1 MLALELGEFNV
12 WTVTAWG
19 LGVSAAMSF
28 SGPAQQAVLS
38 RIAGRQLQRAVTAA
52 TAINM
57 FTYIVGLAAA
67 GQLDRTGLRPV
78 LLAQSLCLAAAALW
92 IRRIGSHAAHDAE
105 PGQPAWRRILEGFRA
120 SHRQRA
126 VFDGMIVN
134 FVSAIFNA
142 GGFLTAF
149 PFIVF
154 QVYDGDT
161 ALLSWLMIVFFAG
174 AGVSNLI
181 MFRFM
186 PLARPGRWFIL
197 FQLSRVVVLF
207 LIWIEPAW
215 WLVVTAVIAWGF
227 NMGVTTTL
235 ARAIVQ
241 EAAEPQTRGRVMSVF
256 GLGLLGAPL
265 IGAVILGKIVAEYG
279 PLAGLVPG
287 HGGVCP
293 AVRLQ
298 HDRDGPLAVS
308 EPRSAIVRLD
318 EDGQQPRR
326 LFRRPCSRAAVAATG
341 INHTWRAG
349 RVRRPRGRRCQ
360 MPAPSSHCSTPP
372 ASPNPGNKGNRG
384 ATGRMPG
391 GMHVRMNQEPLRVRV
406 KSSGSCRRSP
416 VGR

>member
-1 MLALELGEFNV
+1 MGSLACSSSGFAMQQLLLPALLIGALALSADRVGPLQAAAGLPGVVIMLWGGASADRTDARAMLTRVFGAAAIVPLGLVLALELGEFNV

-38 RIAGRQLQRAVTAA
+38 RIAGRQLQRSVTAA

-57 FTYIVGLAAA
+57 FTYIIGLAAA
-67 GQLDRTGLRPV
+67 GQIDHIGLRQV

-92 IRRIGSHAAHDAE
+92 IRRIGSHEVNDAKPDE
-105 PGQPAWRRILEGFRA
+105 AAWRRIIEGFRA
-120 SHRQRA
+120 SYRQRA
-126 VFDGMIVN
+126 VFDGMTVN

-154 QVYDGDT
+154 RVYDGDT

-181 MFRFM
+181 MLRFM
-186 PLARPGRWFIL
+186 PLARPGRWFIV
-197 FQLSRVVVLF
+197 FQLSRVLVLF

-215 WLVVTAVIAWGF
+215 WLVVTAVIAWGL

-241 EAAEPQTRGRVMSVF
+241 EAAEPQTRGRIMSVF

-265 IGAVILGKIVAEYG
+265 IGAVILGWIVEQYG
-279 PLAGLVPG
+279 ALAGLVPG
-287 HGGVCP
+287 MAASV
-293 AVRLQ
+293 L
-298 HDRDGPLAVS
+298 
-308 EPRSAIVRLD
+308 
-318 EDGQQPRR
+318 
-326 LFRRPCSRAAVAATG
+326 LFAYSMAATG
-341 INHTWRAG
+341 LWQYRS
-349 RVRRPRGRRCQ
+349 RL
-360 MPAPSSHCSTPP
+360 TP
-372 ASPNPGNKGNRG
+372 
-384 ATGRMPG
+384 
-391 GMHVRMNQEPLRVRV
+391 
-406 KSSGSCRRSP
+406 
-416 VGR
+416 